1 MIKLFLKLFA
11 KKKKEKP
18 IRGIPIYNGRY
29 WRIYNYKS

>member
-11 KKKKEKP
+11 EKEKP